1 MSKKVSF
8 SPKTIITD
16 DQTGIK
22 AEILGKKDSKT
33 NDYPVLIWDKHHI
46 PTLSRLPSI
55 DENPKKQDE
64 YAKKMK
70 SALKDSW
77 NSKKIV
83 KVKTPKVKTPVN
95 HFLPSKRSPSKT
107 TTKEYT
113 LKSGRK
119 VRVTTV
125 KRKTNQRGGKQSRRK
140 RTRKRR
146 RRTKKKKNK
155 RRRRKKTRRRK

>member
-1 MSKKVSF
+1 MSTKVSL

-16 DQTGIK
+16 DHTGIK

-33 NDYPVLIWDKHHI
+33 NDYPVLIWDKKHI

-55 DENPKKQDE
+55 EVDPKKQDK
-64 YAKKMK
+64 YAEKMK
-70 SALKDSW
+70 SALNDSW

-95 HFLPSKRSPSKT
+95 HFLPSKRNPSKT
-107 TTKEYT
+107 ITKVYT

-125 KRKTNQRGGKQSRRK
+125 RQRGGKRSRRK
-140 RTRKRR
+140 RRRSRRRRVHGSCTKKKRRKRR
-146 RRTKKKKNK
+146 R
-155 RRRRKKTRRRK
+155 KTRR

>member
-1 MSKKVSF
+1 MSKKISLT
-8 SPKTIITD
+8 PNTIITD
-16 DQTGIK
+16 DETGIK

-55 DENPKKQDE
+55 EENIKKQDE

-77 NSKKIV
+77 SSKKIV

-107 TTKEYT
+107 TQVKI

-119 VRVTTV
+119 IKVTTV
-125 KRKTNQRGGKQSRRK
+125 RHRGGGKSRRKRRQSRRK
-140 RTRKRR
+140 RVHGSCTKKKRRKRR
-146 RRTKKKKNK
+146 R
-155 RRRRKKTRRRK
+155 KTRR